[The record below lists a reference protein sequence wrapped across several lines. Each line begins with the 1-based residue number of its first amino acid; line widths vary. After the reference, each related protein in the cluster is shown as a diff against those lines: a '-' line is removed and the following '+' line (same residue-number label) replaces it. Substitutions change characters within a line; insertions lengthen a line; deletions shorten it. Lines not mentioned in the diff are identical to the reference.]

1 MFLCRGDINRTS
13 CSNCIHAATLSVAE
27 TCNSHKGASIFY
39 DECIVQYSNFSFFT
53 LVEDAPAIRRYSPS
67 SSLGSSDFFNQTLPG
82 KIYELIL
89 RAASSSQIPYFAED
103 QEHVTQLE
111 ACSHARLAQIIFP
124 KCLVMYNISALQPSL
139 GLINGN
145 NIYGRIFITAM
156 ATWVLALVG
165 L

>member
-1 MFLCRGDINRTS
+1 MLTDCNQLSDNFTRTSSYRSDRDTLLSTLRNRSSLESYSNVTVGPIPNTVYGMFLCRGDINRTS

-67 SSLGSSDFFNQTLPG
+67 SSLGSLTFSWP
-82 KIYELIL
+82 
-89 RAASSSQIPYFAED
+89 RP
-103 QEHVTQLE
+103 
-111 ACSHARLAQIIFP
+111 
-124 KCLVMYNISALQPSL
+124 M
-139 GLINGN
+139 GN

-156 ATWVLALVG
+156 ATWVLAFVG